1 MKTKH
6 PYQPDYA
13 ISPGETLLETIE
25 ELDLT
30 QKELAERM
38 GRPLKTINQIIKGT
52 ARIMPET
59 ALQLEKVTSVPA
71 SFWNNAEADYRE
83 ALARMKEEEEQKA
96 QISWTTRFSYARM
109 VHLGLVTSQTDK
121 AQRVEALLHY
131 FGVASPKQWESTYGA
146 LCGAAR
152 EASAWES
159 DLGDLSAWLR
169 AGELGARAYD
179 CEPYQ
184 KAKFLTALKKVRSL
198 TQQPPSA
205 VWPGVT
211 RLCADA
217 GVALVLVPELP
228 KTHVFGFTRWLTPQ
242 KALIQLSLRY
252 KTDDLLWFTFFHEAA
267 HILLHGKKEIFI
279 EKRGND
285 SPREHEANQWASD
298 FLIPP
303 DEWKA
308 FMTSLPPKLGLT
320 TIRSFAKKLGIAPS
334 IPLGRLQHREKRV
347 APGLFNSLKHKVE
360 IAWNG
365 LS

>member
-6 PYQPDYA
+6 AYQPDYA
-13 ISPGETLLETIE
+13 VAPGETLLETIE

-38 GRPLKTINQIIKGT
+38 GRPLKTINQIIKGS

-59 ALQLEKVTSVPA
+59 SLQLEKVTGIPA

-83 ALARMKEEEEQKA
+83 ALARMKEKEEHDTQKA
-96 QISWTTRFSYARM
+96 WTSRFSYARM
-109 VHLGLVTSQTDK
+109 VKLGLVPAQTDK
-121 AQRVEALLHY
+121 SHRVESLLHY
-131 FGVASPKQWESTYGA
+131 FGVASPTQWESTYGE

-169 AGELGARAYD
+169 AGERVARRHD
-179 CEPYQ
+179 CQAYQ
-184 KAKFLTALKKVRSL
+184 KAKFLTALQHVRKL
-198 TQQPPSA
+198 TSQKPSI
-205 VWPGVT
+205 VWPEVT
-211 RLCADA
+211 QLCADA
-217 GVALVLVPELP
+217 GVALVLIPELP
-228 KTHVFGFTRWLTPQ
+228 KTHVSGFTRWLTPQ

-252 KTDDLLWFTFFHEAA
+252 KTDDQLWFTFFHEAA
-267 HILLHGKKEIFI
+267 HILLHGKKEVFL

-285 SPREHEANQWASD
+285 SPQEQEANQWASD

-303 DEWKA
+303 NEWKL
-308 FMTSLPPKLGLT
+308 FISDLPSKPSLNS
-320 TIRSFAKKLGIAPS
+320 IRSFAKRLGIAPS

-347 APGLFNSLKHKVE
+347 SPGAFNSLKHKVE
-360 IAWNG
+360 IAWKG